1 MFDAILESIKGFKI
15 SKKKS
20 DLKRFLIYGNKFHLM
35 IEIIYYSLLADKND
49 IFYKTLEDP
58 DWILLLENL
67 EVYEPNDLKKF
78 LSEF

>member
-20 DLKRFLIYGNKFHLM
+20 DLKWFLIYGNKFHLM

-49 IFYKTLEDP
+49 LFYKTLDDS
-58 DWILLLENL
+58 DWLLLLDNL
-67 EVYEPNDLKKF
+67 EVYEPKDLKKF